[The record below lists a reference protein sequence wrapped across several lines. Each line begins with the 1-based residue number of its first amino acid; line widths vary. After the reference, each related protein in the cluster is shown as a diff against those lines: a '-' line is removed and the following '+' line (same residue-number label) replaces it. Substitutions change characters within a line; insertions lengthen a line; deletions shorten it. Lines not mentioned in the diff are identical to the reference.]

1 MLHLCSLS
9 LSWEAQYIT
18 TTSLGLPQKLETKIG
33 KREKAEMVWGM
44 EEWIYWTEDAEF
56 GASREEE
63 TRETTEKIQGCNERR
78 LTGHLH

>member
-1 MLHLCSLS
+1 
-9 LSWEAQYIT
+9 
-18 TTSLGLPQKLETKIG
+18 
-33 KREKAEMVWGM
+33 MVWGT